1 MIEIQNKST
10 TIKLINRVVFYIIGL
25 FFIALGVAFSVNS
38 QLGVSPVNSL
48 PYVISVIIGKDLGT
62 VVIVV
67 FCFYILVQILLL
79 RKEFQWINLTQIVFS
94 TIFGYFVDFAK
105 YILGDF
111 TIPTYLGKLTML
123 AISILLVALG
133 ICIYVNV
140 KLVNMPMEGM
150 TAAIQKKVFKNK
162 TFSDVKVIM
171 DCLVVAVGIL
181 LSFTF
186 LGKLVGI
193 REGTVLCAILVGKV
207 MKILQKWIM
216 PILEK
221 LCF

>member
-1 MIEIQNKST
+1 MIETQNKSN

-133 ICIYVNV
+133 ICIYV
-140 KLVNMPMEGM
+140 
-150 TAAIQKKVFKNK
+150 
-162 TFSDVKVIM
+162 
-171 DCLVVAVGIL
+171 
-181 LSFTF
+181 
-186 LGKLVGI
+186 
-193 REGTVLCAILVGKV
+193 
-207 MKILQKWIM
+207 
-216 PILEK
+216 
-221 LCF
+221 